1 MGPTAPSSPSPE
13 TERLPVMTHYVLG
26 LFRRAP
32 GRLPVPEDEAERIQE
47 GHLAHLRRLRES
59 GDLIASGPFEED
71 ADLRGVLL
79 FSTAS
84 VDRARKLTNSDP
96 ALTNGRLVL
105 DLYTWYAP
113 AGLRVA
119 PAETNPTELDFQ
131 TD

>member
-1 MGPTAPSSPSPE
+1 
-13 TERLPVMTHYVLG
+13 LPVMTHYVLG

-32 GRLPVPEDEAERIQE
+32 GRPHIPEDEAERIQE
-47 GHLAHLRRLRES
+47 SHLAHLRRLRES
-59 GDLIASGPFEED
+59 GDLIASGPLEEEG
-71 ADLRGVLL
+71 DLRGVLL

-84 VDRARKLTNSDP
+84 LEQARKLTSSDP

-119 PAETNPTELDFQ
+119 PAVPDPTELDFQ

>member
-1 MGPTAPSSPSPE
+1 MSPTVPSSSSFEAERSPA
-13 TERLPVMTHYVLG
+13 MTHYVLG

-32 GRLPVPEDEAERIQE
+32 GRPPLPEDEAERIQE
-47 GHLAHLRRLRES
+47 SHLAHLRRLRES
-59 GDLIASGPFEED
+59 GDLLASGPLEED
-71 ADLRGVLL
+71 GDLRGVLL

-84 VDRARKLTNSDP
+84 IELARKLTNSDP

-119 PAETNPTELDFQ
+119 PAVPNPTDLDFQ